1 MLKARNGETYFRF
14 RQHPQSDFLHV
25 GPWASSVRNAE
36 GLTIATAYGA
46 TPDDAMRLASR
57 ISKGVADALRGTPSG
72 LRPLLDTAL
81 AAALGAMFAAAH
93 NSDARSA
100 AGEAVDALE
109 AVRALIE
116 GDS

>member
-1 MLKARNGETYFRF
+1 MLRARNGETYFRF

-81 AAALGAMFAAAH
+81 AATLAAMSLSSP
-93 NSDARSA
+93 NSDAQGA
-100 AGEAVDALE
+100 AGEAADALE
-109 AVRALIE
+109 AVRALI
-116 GDS
+116 